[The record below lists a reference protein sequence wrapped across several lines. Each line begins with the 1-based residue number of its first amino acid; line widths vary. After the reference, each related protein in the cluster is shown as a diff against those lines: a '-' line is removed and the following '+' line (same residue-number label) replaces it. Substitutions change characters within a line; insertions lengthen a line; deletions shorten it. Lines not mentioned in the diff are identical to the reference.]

1 MGNGIDIGKLR
12 KSRAPIGTKGTT
24 GKAGG
29 RSLAELLNQDI
40 QLFGDGMGNPWRE
53 RFYAELHIML
63 SSGLDI
69 KSALELIEAE
79 QPKPKHKALVKQ
91 IRDRVIGGL
100 GLYEA
105 MRESGKFSP
114 YEYFSIRIGE
124 ETGRLNVILEDLV
137 TYYHKRIK
145 QQRQLVSAFTYPA
158 MVCGTALLAVVFM
171 LNFVVPMFAD
181 VFMRFGG
188 ELPWLTKVIMGFS
201 AFMQNY
207 ILFIMLGLVV
217 LGVAIYSQRKKTRF
231 RDITS
236 RLVVRVPVVGQIM
249 RFVYLARFSQVMSLL
264 IASKVP
270 MLQAVDMVQKMIGFY
285 PIEQSMEQAKK
296 DIMNGVH
303 LHASLAKSPI
313 YPNRMVSL
321 VKVGEEVN
329 QLDTMFQKLADQF
342 SAEVE
347 HKTGVLSSLLE
358 PFLIIFLALIVG
370 VILVAMYLPMF
381 QLSNGLGG

>member
-1 MGNGIDIGKLR
+1 MSNGIDIGKL
-12 KSRAPIGTKGTT
+12 KKGKTAGTKQ
-24 GKAGG
+24 KQGG
-29 RSLAELLNQDI
+29 NSITELLNRDI
-40 QLFGDGMGNPWRE
+40 QLFGDGLGDAWRE

-69 KSALELIEAE
+69 KTALELTENE
-79 QPKPKHKALVKQ
+79 QPKPKHKELVKQ
-91 IRDRVIGGL
+91 IREVVIGGQSL
-100 GLYEA
+100 FEA
-105 MRESGKFSP
+105 MQKSGKFTP

-124 ETGRLNVILEDLV
+124 ETGRLNLILNDLV
-137 TYYHKRIK
+137 GYYNKRIK
-145 QQRQLVSAFTYPA
+145 NQRQLISAFTYPA
-158 MVCGTALLAVVFM
+158 MVCGTALMAVVFM

-181 VFMRFGG
+181 VFLRFGG
-188 ELPWLTKVIMGFS
+188 ELPWLTKVVMMFS
-201 AFMQNY
+201 DFMQHY
-207 ILFIMLGLVV
+207 ILYLF
-217 LGVAIYSQRKKTRF
+217 LGVVAIAAAIYSQRKKDGF
-231 RDITS
+231 RDVVS
-236 RLVVRVPVVGQIM
+236 RIVVRLPVIGQIIQS
-249 RFVYLARFSQVMSLL
+249 VYLARFSQVMSLL

-270 MLQAVDMVQKMIGFY
+270 MLQAVDMVQKMIGYY

-303 LHASLAKSPI
+303 LYASLAKSSI

-342 SAEVE
+342 SADVE
-347 HKTGVLSSLLE
+347 HKTGVLSSMLE

-381 QLSNGLGG
+381 QLSSGLGG